1 MMSQV
6 EIDPAQLV
14 RAASGLDDIVKGEYG
29 RIAATLRRGFPLEA
43 PGLGNLLGPQEAY
56 YNEVADYHVR
66 SLLAAADAVGEIA
79 AGLRTM
85 ARNLHASEEAHTT
98 GMLATHRAA
107 DEEPARR
114 VDVSKDRDAPLG
126 DWDGVALDTR
136 TQSDLLRISYA
147 IAGIAPSYLPTP
159 VAVSGLVANLASIR
173 TAATELSAVAASLQ
187 TDVNAKFDH
196 YAAEATVGWRDGG
209 VEAYQAVIAA
219 MNDELARARR
229 TIDALSATLMAT
241 FAMLSAFWSA
251 FARFTGDFFAT
262 VLRLRQTS
270 PNPDQTQ
277 ATLASLGAAASARWL
292 AAHRGVLSAVATA
305 VTQLGETVAA
315 FAVGRVPG
323 DARPEI
329 QQISISWQ
337 PA

>member
-1 MMSQV
+1 VSLQ
-6 EIDPAQLV
+6 IDPARLA

-43 PGLGNLLGPQEAY
+43 PGLGSLLGPQEAY

-66 SLLAAADAVGEIA
+66 NLVAAGDAVGEIA
-79 AGLRTM
+79 AGLRAM
-85 ARNLHASEEAHTT
+85 VRNLHASEEAHTE
-98 GMLATHRAA
+98 GMLGTHRTA
-107 DEEPARR
+107 DDEPVRR
-114 VDVSKDRDAPLG
+114 TTASADRDVPAEQ
-126 DWDGVALDTR
+126 DWDGVALDQR

-173 TAATELSAVAASLQ
+173 TAATELAAVAESLQ

-209 VEAYQAVIAA
+209 LEAYQGVIAA

-262 VLRLRQTS
+262 VLRLRETS
-270 PNPDQTQ
+270 PNPDQ
-277 ATLASLGAAASARWL
+277 AEAALASLGAAASARWL
-292 AAHRGVLSAVATA
+292 AAHRSVLAAVATA

-315 FAVGRVPG
+315 FAAGRAPG

>member
-1 MMSQV
+1 MSQAQ
-6 EIDPAQLV
+6 IDPARLA
-14 RAASGLDDIVKGEYG
+14 RAASGLDGIVKGEYA
-29 RIAATLRRGFPLEA
+29 RMAAALRRGFPLEA
-43 PGLGNLLGPQEAY
+43 PGLGSLLGPQEAY

-66 SLLAAADAVGEIA
+66 NLLAAADAVGEIA
-79 AGLRTM
+79 VGLRAM
-85 ARNLHASEEAHTT
+85 VRNLDASEEAHTT
-98 GMLATHRAA
+98 GLLATHRTPD
-107 DEEPARR
+107 DEKAGRI
-114 VDVSKDRDAPLG
+114 DATADRDAPRT

-173 TAATELSAVAASLQ
+173 TAAMELAAVAGSLQ
-187 TDVNAKFDH
+187 IDVNAKFDH
-196 YAAEATVGWRDGG
+196 YAAEATVGWRDDG
-209 VEAYQAVIAA
+209 VGAYLGVIAE
-219 MNDELARARR
+219 MNSELARAQR

-262 VLRLRQTS
+262 VLRMRQTS

-277 ATLASLGAAASARWL
+277 AALASLGAAASARWL
-292 AAHRGVLSAVATA
+292 AAHRSVLSAVATA
-305 VTQLGETVAA
+305 VAQLGETVAA
-315 FAVGRVPG
+315 FAAGRAPG
-323 DARPEI
+323 DVRPEI

>member
-1 MMSQV
+1 MSQA
-6 EIDPAQLV
+6 EIDPTQLA
-14 RAASGLDDIVKGEYG
+14 RAASGLDDIVKGEYA
-29 RIAATLRRGFPLEA
+29 RIAATLRRGFPLDA
-43 PGLGNLLGPQEAY
+43 PGLGSLLGTQEAY

-66 SLLAAADAVGEIA
+66 NLLAAADAVGEIA
-79 AGLRTM
+79 VGLRAM
-85 ARNLHASEEAHTT
+85 VRNLQASEEAHTT

-114 VDVSKDRDAPLG
+114 TTVEADRDAAAQH
-126 DWDGVALDTR
+126 DWDGVAIDTR

-147 IAGIAPSYLPTP
+147 IAGFAPSYLPTP
-159 VAVSGLVANLASIR
+159 MAVSGLVANLASIR
-173 TAATELSAVAASLQ
+173 TAAVELAAVAASLE

-209 VEAYQAVIAA
+209 VEAYQGVIAA
-219 MNDELARARR
+219 MNGELAQARR

-270 PNPDQTQ
+270 PDPDQTQ

-292 AAHRGVLSAVATA
+292 AAHRSVLSAVATA

-315 FAVGRVPG
+315 FTAGRTPG